1 MGKCGSVQCGCFH
14 FFPRVYSGKKK
25 VFFGDFRCTERRCN
39 RWSAFIN
46 LNDTSH
52 EVVGISQ

>member
-25 VFFGDFRCTERRCN
+25 KFSLVILGVRRDGATGGL
-39 RWSAFIN
+39 RLSI
-46 LNDTSH
+46 
-52 EVVGISQ
+52 

>member
-1 MGKCGSVQCGCFH
+1 MGVFI
-14 FFPRVYSGKKK
+14 FFPVFIVEKKK

-39 RWSAFIN
+39 RWSAFVN